1 MEHHFHIN
9 KSYFKA
15 PLQFDGLR
23 VLQIGRMFC
32 NETTEIDTHVHL
44 DLYELTVVTDGEGL
58 IYANGVATKV
68 KKGDIFLSL
77 PCDAHRIQ
85 TDPAKLLKF
94 DFFAF
99 DVKGGCF
106 EEAFDE
112 LAQNYG
118 SPHSRVL
125 HDDRIRPLISNAIE
139 ELNEDDPFKGELLT
153 ALFRQILIYT
163 VRGFRQIKPHS
174 YSGVSEHQI
183 LCYKLMNY
191 IDTHIYTMKN
201 LRELSEFTGY
211 SYGYLSALFRQ
222 TTSNSLS
229 AYFQEKKLDTAR
241 LLLLENNLGITE
253 ISDMLNYSSVYAF
266 SKAFRNY
273 YGTSPSAYAKSAP
286 IA

>member
-1 MEHHFHIN
+1 
-9 KSYFKA
+9 
-15 PLQFDGLR
+15 
-23 VLQIGRMFC
+23 MFC
-32 NETTEIDTHVHL
+32 NATTEIDTHVHL

-58 IYANGVATKV
+58 IYANGIATKV

-85 TDPAKLLKF
+85 TDLSKLLKF

-106 EEAFDE
+106 EETFE
-112 LAQNYG
+112 KLAQNYG

-139 ELNEDDPFKGELLT
+139 ELSEDNPYKEELLT

-163 VRGFRQIKPHS
+163 ARGFRQLKPHG
-174 YSGVSEHQI
+174 YTGVSQHQI

-229 AYFQEKKLDTAR
+229 GYFQEKKLDTAR
-241 LLLLENNLGITE
+241 LLLLENTLGVTE

-266 SKAFRNY
+266 SKAFRNF
-273 YGTSPSAYAKSAP
+273 YGVSPSAYAKTAQ
-286 IA
+286 